1 MVGINSIPLTT
12 PTLIAICILFSL
24 AAIAKLITLYVINH
38 TREYRKNLPE
48 INKNEPNSIEK
59 ESSDISPKKKRIFN
73 ITFPK
78 IILVDK

>member
-1 MVGINSIPLTT
+1 MHS
-12 PTLIAICILFSL
+12 LFSRCNCQ
-24 AAIAKLITLYVINH
+24 ANH
-38 TREYRKNLPE
+38 FIRDKSHSRVQKKLPE